1 MLIKILIF
9 HRKKLKISETI
20 EDMEAYE
27 KLTDSIF
34 EKILHSKKSGLE
46 KSKEILRRVQTRNL
60 YKFVGIKDPK
70 QPIKSDFE
78 LKVLKKKLL
87 LKAYNNLSENV

>member
-1 MLIKILIF
+1 MLNKIYIL

-60 YKFVGIKDPK
+60 YQFVGRMDPK
-70 QPIKSDFE
+70 QPIKTDFE
-78 LKVLKKKLL
+78 LKVLKKTFIESLQ
-87 LKAYNNLSENV
+87 